1 MKKKILIFMSCLL
14 ATCYVNAQ
22 TNERISRAEDIT
34 TGWYRVKCTVAAS
47 SEAAYV
53 GCYWLNAEKEF
64 EQNASSHYPILLQTS
79 PSTPADDDA
88 LYYIRIEKDG
98 TSTYVQS
105 TNGHYVEN
113 HVFSTITPYNVTF
126 SYNDNGFAIGPGWR
140 NWPTLGNII
149 GLQAASAGKYLY
161 DIYPVNPSDA
171 GLDVWQVLMTGIT
184 ESSSQAYDHTQV
196 SCTTAGAK
204 GLTKVYNK
212 GYLFFPRGTM
222 PLATDFTVSNE
233 APEVTINAEK
243 KTITLSFDTS
253 DDEPV
258 KEFTA
263 YRIVNANGRGAIYYS
278 PDYSSEFVW
287 STGKNES
294 NTDAENYQ
302 WVFVKSDDGDYYIY
316 NVGRRA
322 FIEPSSSMGNFS
334 GQTWVFTQNKVGV
347 TLTSMG
353 GNNYSLRTTKG
364 NVYMSVSNS
373 YTGPLISYYAVG
385 DGGVPFYFVKGEPV
399 SDEVKDNII
408 NGNHS
413 LLPRDVSVK
422 QGYQT
427 VGRNND
433 KALLLRVG
441 IPGNLPGASL
451 DKLIVA
457 LKDNTLANVASLKVY
472 QTNNQEFYAEAN
484 PSLVGEVTPMENVA
498 EIPLNGY
505 VLQNGSNYL
514 WLTAS
519 IKDDATLGDYV
530 DAILTQVVYT
540 FEGTSQTL
548 DIPTTIGDPNGKAQI
563 FNIQSFAYVPTT
575 DDCRFY
581 RIPAMILDKEG
592 NIVVASDRRYGSNSD
607 LGNHKIDVSIRRSE
621 DGGKTWSKQNII
633 AVGDGKTTSDFGY
646 GDPALARTK
655 NGRLICVMAA
665 GSTMYWNGMRN
676 AAICLS
682 DDNGITWTKP
692 RQLYT
697 SKFTDA
703 VNGKTNEFGFY
714 GNFISSG
721 KGLTTFD
728 GTVMFT
734 NNCLTYENKT
744 SPQCY
749 ILSSKDE
756 GETWTIGPSNA
767 YKGCDE
773 SKLEQLNDG
782 RLMVSVRQS
791 GDRGFNT
798 GTADA
803 SQWSSQ
809 WRNSQITGNACN
821 ADILYF
827 SRATEGKM
835 DILLHT
841 YIKSSSRENLTLAMS
856 IDQGLTWHDV
866 LNIQPG
872 GSCYSTM
879 IKLANDDLAILY
891 EDESYSVGNG
901 YALNFVTI
909 TREQI
914 EAFARQLGAEDE
926 GDAYQRA
933 MQSLQDGGVY
943 MISTSFLN
951 DKETNGSFYLKADGT
966 LTEEESEAKF
976 FTFQC
981 KPIANGFKAAGWKS
995 GQFTN
1000 PTNISTNTQFI
1011 RRDTQNRNDWEA
1023 QVILQDEE
1031 TDLYAIRA
1039 TNAPTENT
1047 WGANAFWTTDAE
1059 GHATYD
1065 LKGGEHYIW
1074 KIVKV
1079 GDTPTFDETQTY
1091 RIRSCEQG
1099 GYLIINN
1106 DGNLGGYYAGWDVY
1120 AQDFTIQP
1128 VANELGA
1135 FTIKDAHANR
1145 YIGTPN
1151 DKGEWNMSTTA
1162 SPCRIQRIEA
1172 DGKIVYYIQAP
1183 FSYGYAN
1190 ASLHCLAYPV
1200 EEIAGDFGVVSYAKN
1215 GKECHWDIL
1224 TTEEALALNVKN
1236 PSSVDENQDIFIF
1249 SPSGIRLTK
1258 MQRGFNIVRQKNGQ
1272 VMKYMMK

>member
-1 MKKKILIFMSCLL
+1 
-14 ATCYVNAQ
+14 
-22 TNERISRAEDIT
+22 
-34 TGWYRVKCTVAAS
+34 
-47 SEAAYV
+47 
-53 GCYWLNAEKEF
+53 
-64 EQNASSHYPILLQTS
+64 
-79 PSTPADDDA
+79 
-88 LYYIRIEKDG
+88 
-98 TSTYVQS
+98 
-105 TNGHYVEN
+105 
-113 HVFSTITPYNVTF
+113 
-126 SYNDNGFAIGPGWR
+126 
-140 NWPTLGNII
+140 
-149 GLQAASAGKYLY
+149 
-161 DIYPVNPSDA
+161 
-171 GLDVWQVLMTGIT
+171 
-184 ESSSQAYDHTQV
+184 
-196 SCTTAGAK
+196 
-204 GLTKVYNK
+204 
-212 GYLFFPRGTM
+212 
-222 PLATDFTVSNE
+222 
-233 APEVTINAEK
+233 
-243 KTITLSFDTS
+243 
-253 DDEPV
+253 
-258 KEFTA
+258 
-263 YRIVNANGRGAIYYS
+263 
-278 PDYSSEFVW
+278 
-287 STGKNES
+287 
-294 NTDAENYQ
+294 
-302 WVFVKSDDGDYYIY
+302 
-316 NVGRRA
+316 
-322 FIEPSSSMGNFS
+322 
-334 GQTWVFTQNKVGV
+334 
-347 TLTSMG
+347 
-353 GNNYSLRTTKG
+353 
-364 NVYMSVSNS
+364 
-373 YTGPLISYYAVG
+373 
-385 DGGVPFYFVKGEPV
+385 
-399 SDEVKDNII
+399 
-408 NGNHS
+408 
-413 LLPRDVSVK
+413 
-422 QGYQT
+422 
-427 VGRNND
+427 
-433 KALLLRVG
+433 
-441 IPGNLPGASL
+441 
-451 DKLIVA
+451 
-457 LKDNTLANVASLKVY
+457 
-472 QTNNQEFYAEAN
+472 
-484 PSLVGEVTPMENVA
+484 
-498 EIPLNGY
+498 
-505 VLQNGSNYL
+505 
-514 WLTAS
+514 
-519 IKDDATLGDYV
+519 
-530 DAILTQVVYT
+530 
-540 FEGTSQTL
+540 
-548 DIPTTIGDPNGKAQI
+548 
-563 FNIQSFAYVPTT
+563 
-575 DDCRFY
+575 
-581 RIPAMILDKEG
+581 
-592 NIVVASDRRYGSNSD
+592 
-607 LGNHKIDVSIRRSE
+607 
-621 DGGKTWSKQNII
+621 
-633 AVGDGKTTSDFGY
+633 
-646 GDPALARTK
+646 
-655 NGRLICVMAA
+655 
-665 GSTMYWNGMRN
+665 NGMRN

-682 DDNGITWTKP
+682 DDNGVTWTKP

-909 TREQI
+909 TREQL

-951 DKETNGSFYLKADGT
+951 DKEANGSFYLKADGT
-966 LTEEESEAKF
+966 LTEDESEAKF

-1011 RRDTQNRNDWEA
+1011 RRDAQNRNDWEA

-1151 DKGEWNMSTTA
+1151 DKGEWNISTTA

-1172 DGKIVYYIQAP
+1172 DGKYVYYIQAP

-1200 EEIAGDFGVVSYAKN
+1200 EDIAGDFGVVSYAKN

>member
-1 MKKKILIFMSCLL
+1 M
-14 ATCYVNAQ
+14 
-22 TNERISRAEDIT
+22 
-34 TGWYRVKCTVAAS
+34 
-47 SEAAYV
+47 
-53 GCYWLNAEKEF
+53 
-64 EQNASSHYPILLQTS
+64 
-79 PSTPADDDA
+79 
-88 LYYIRIEKDG
+88 
-98 TSTYVQS
+98 
-105 TNGHYVEN
+105 
-113 HVFSTITPYNVTF
+113 
-126 SYNDNGFAIGPGWR
+126 DN
-140 NWPTLGNII
+140 
-149 GLQAASAGKYLY
+149 
-161 DIYPVNPSDA
+161 
-171 GLDVWQVLMTGIT
+171 
-184 ESSSQAYDHTQV
+184 
-196 SCTTAGAK
+196 
-204 GLTKVYNK
+204 
-212 GYLFFPRGTM
+212 
-222 PLATDFTVSNE
+222 
-233 APEVTINAEK
+233 
-243 KTITLSFDTS
+243 
-253 DDEPV
+253 
-258 KEFTA
+258 
-263 YRIVNANGRGAIYYS
+263 
-278 PDYSSEFVW
+278 
-287 STGKNES
+287 
-294 NTDAENYQ
+294 
-302 WVFVKSDDGDYYIY
+302 
-316 NVGRRA
+316 
-322 FIEPSSSMGNFS
+322 
-334 GQTWVFTQNKVGV
+334 
-347 TLTSMG
+347 
-353 GNNYSLRTTKG
+353 
-364 NVYMSVSNS
+364 
-373 YTGPLISYYAVG
+373 
-385 DGGVPFYFVKGEPV
+385 
-399 SDEVKDNII
+399 
-408 NGNHS
+408 
-413 LLPRDVSVK
+413 
-422 QGYQT
+422 
-427 VGRNND
+427 
-433 KALLLRVG
+433 
-441 IPGNLPGASL
+441 
-451 DKLIVA
+451 
-457 LKDNTLANVASLKVY
+457 
-472 QTNNQEFYAEAN
+472 
-484 PSLVGEVTPMENVA
+484 
-498 EIPLNGY
+498 
-505 VLQNGSNYL
+505 
-514 WLTAS
+514 
-519 IKDDATLGDYV
+519 
-530 DAILTQVVYT
+530 
-540 FEGTSQTL
+540 
-548 DIPTTIGDPNGKAQI
+548 
-563 FNIQSFAYVPTT
+563 
-575 DDCRFY
+575 
-581 RIPAMILDKEG
+581 
-592 NIVVASDRRYGSNSD
+592 
-607 LGNHKIDVSIRRSE
+607 
-621 DGGKTWSKQNII
+621 
-633 AVGDGKTTSDFGY
+633 
-646 GDPALARTK
+646 
-655 NGRLICVMAA
+655 
-665 GSTMYWNGMRN
+665 
-676 AAICLS
+676 
-682 DDNGITWTKP
+682 
-692 RQLYT
+692 
-697 SKFTDA
+697 
-703 VNGKTNEFGFY
+703 
-714 GNFISSG
+714 
-721 KGLTTFD
+721 
-728 GTVMFT
+728 
-734 NNCLTYENKT
+734 
-744 SPQCY
+744 
-749 ILSSKDE
+749 
-756 GETWTIGPSNA
+756 
-767 YKGCDE
+767 
-773 SKLEQLNDG
+773 LEQLNDG

-909 TREQI
+909 TREQL
-914 EAFARQLGAEDE
+914 EAFARQLGAEDG

-995 GQFTN
+995 GQ
-1000 PTNISTNTQFI
+1000 
-1011 RRDTQNRNDWEA
+1011 DAQNRNDWEA

-1151 DKGEWNMSTTA
+1151 DKGEWNISTTA

-1172 DGKIVYYIQAP
+1172 DGKCVYYIQAP

-1200 EEIAGDFGVVSYAKN
+1200 EDIAGDFGVVSYAKN

>member
-1 MKKKILIFMSCLL
+1 
-14 ATCYVNAQ
+14 
-22 TNERISRAEDIT
+22 
-34 TGWYRVKCTVAAS
+34 
-47 SEAAYV
+47 
-53 GCYWLNAEKEF
+53 
-64 EQNASSHYPILLQTS
+64 
-79 PSTPADDDA
+79 
-88 LYYIRIEKDG
+88 
-98 TSTYVQS
+98 
-105 TNGHYVEN
+105 
-113 HVFSTITPYNVTF
+113 
-126 SYNDNGFAIGPGWR
+126 
-140 NWPTLGNII
+140 
-149 GLQAASAGKYLY
+149 
-161 DIYPVNPSDA
+161 
-171 GLDVWQVLMTGIT
+171 
-184 ESSSQAYDHTQV
+184 
-196 SCTTAGAK
+196 
-204 GLTKVYNK
+204 
-212 GYLFFPRGTM
+212 
-222 PLATDFTVSNE
+222 
-233 APEVTINAEK
+233 
-243 KTITLSFDTS
+243 
-253 DDEPV
+253 
-258 KEFTA
+258 A

-287 STGKNES
+287 STGKNDS

-302 WVFVKSDDGDYYIY
+302 WVFVKSGDGDYYIY

-373 YTGPLISYYAVG
+373 YTGPLISYYAAG

-484 PSLVGEVTPMENVA
+484 PTLVGEVTPTENVA

-530 DAILTQVVYT
+530 DAMLTQVVYT

-767 YKGCDE
+767 YKGCD
-773 SKLEQLNDG
+773 
-782 RLMVSVRQS
+782 
-791 GDRGFNT
+791 
-798 GTADA
+798 
-803 SQWSSQ
+803 
-809 WRNSQITGNACN
+809 
-821 ADILYF
+821 
-827 SRATEGKM
+827 
-835 DILLHT
+835 
-841 YIKSSSRENLTLAMS
+841 
-856 IDQGLTWHDV
+856 
-866 LNIQPG
+866 
-872 GSCYSTM
+872 
-879 IKLANDDLAILY
+879 
-891 EDESYSVGNG
+891 
-901 YALNFVTI
+901 
-909 TREQI
+909 
-914 EAFARQLGAEDE
+914 
-926 GDAYQRA
+926 
-933 MQSLQDGGVY
+933 
-943 MISTSFLN
+943 
-951 DKETNGSFYLKADGT
+951 
-966 LTEEESEAKF
+966 
-976 FTFQC
+976 
-981 KPIANGFKAAGWKS
+981 
-995 GQFTN
+995 
-1000 PTNISTNTQFI
+1000 
-1011 RRDTQNRNDWEA
+1011 
-1023 QVILQDEE
+1023 
-1031 TDLYAIRA
+1031 
-1039 TNAPTENT
+1039 
-1047 WGANAFWTTDAE
+1047 
-1059 GHATYD
+1059 
-1065 LKGGEHYIW
+1065 
-1074 KIVKV
+1074 
-1079 GDTPTFDETQTY
+1079 
-1091 RIRSCEQG
+1091 
-1099 GYLIINN
+1099 
-1106 DGNLGGYYAGWDVY
+1106 
-1120 AQDFTIQP
+1120 
-1128 VANELGA
+1128 
-1135 FTIKDAHANR
+1135 
-1145 YIGTPN
+1145 
-1151 DKGEWNMSTTA
+1151 
-1162 SPCRIQRIEA
+1162 
-1172 DGKIVYYIQAP
+1172 
-1183 FSYGYAN
+1183 
-1190 ASLHCLAYPV
+1190 
-1200 EEIAGDFGVVSYAKN
+1200 
-1215 GKECHWDIL
+1215 
-1224 TTEEALALNVKN
+1224 
-1236 PSSVDENQDIFIF
+1236 
-1249 SPSGIRLTK
+1249 
-1258 MQRGFNIVRQKNGQ
+1258 
-1272 VMKYMMK
+1272 

>member
-1 MKKKILIFMSCLL
+1 MK
-14 ATCYVNAQ
+14 
-22 TNERISRAEDIT
+22 
-34 TGWYRVKCTVAAS
+34 
-47 SEAAYV
+47 
-53 GCYWLNAEKEF
+53 
-64 EQNASSHYPILLQTS
+64 
-79 PSTPADDDA
+79 
-88 LYYIRIEKDG
+88 
-98 TSTYVQS
+98 
-105 TNGHYVEN
+105 
-113 HVFSTITPYNVTF
+113 
-126 SYNDNGFAIGPGWR
+126 
-140 NWPTLGNII
+140 
-149 GLQAASAGKYLY
+149 
-161 DIYPVNPSDA
+161 
-171 GLDVWQVLMTGIT
+171 GIT
-184 ESSSQAYDHTQV
+184 ESSSQVYDHTQV

-233 APEVTINAEK
+233 DPEVTINAEE
-243 KTITLSFDTS
+243 KTVTLSFDTS

-287 STGKNES
+287 STGKNDS

-302 WVFVKSDDGDYYIY
+302 WVFVKSGDGDYYIY

-322 FIEPSSSMGNFS
+322 FIEPSSSTGNFS

-373 YTGPLISYYAVG
+373 YTGPLISYYAAG

-484 PSLVGEVTPMENVA
+484 PTLVGEVTPTENVA

-697 SKFTDA
+697 SK
-703 VNGKTNEFGFY
+703 
-714 GNFISSG
+714 
-721 KGLTTFD
+721 
-728 GTVMFT
+728 
-734 NNCLTYENKT
+734 
-744 SPQCY
+744 
-749 ILSSKDE
+749 
-756 GETWTIGPSNA
+756 
-767 YKGCDE
+767 
-773 SKLEQLNDG
+773 
-782 RLMVSVRQS
+782 
-791 GDRGFNT
+791 
-798 GTADA
+798 
-803 SQWSSQ
+803 
-809 WRNSQITGNACN
+809 
-821 ADILYF
+821 
-827 SRATEGKM
+827 
-835 DILLHT
+835 
-841 YIKSSSRENLTLAMS
+841 
-856 IDQGLTWHDV
+856 
-866 LNIQPG
+866 
-872 GSCYSTM
+872 
-879 IKLANDDLAILY
+879 
-891 EDESYSVGNG
+891 
-901 YALNFVTI
+901 
-909 TREQI
+909 
-914 EAFARQLGAEDE
+914 
-926 GDAYQRA
+926 
-933 MQSLQDGGVY
+933 
-943 MISTSFLN
+943 
-951 DKETNGSFYLKADGT
+951 
-966 LTEEESEAKF
+966 
-976 FTFQC
+976 
-981 KPIANGFKAAGWKS
+981 
-995 GQFTN
+995 
-1000 PTNISTNTQFI
+1000 
-1011 RRDTQNRNDWEA
+1011 
-1023 QVILQDEE
+1023 
-1031 TDLYAIRA
+1031 
-1039 TNAPTENT
+1039 
-1047 WGANAFWTTDAE
+1047 
-1059 GHATYD
+1059 
-1065 LKGGEHYIW
+1065 
-1074 KIVKV
+1074 
-1079 GDTPTFDETQTY
+1079 
-1091 RIRSCEQG
+1091 
-1099 GYLIINN
+1099 
-1106 DGNLGGYYAGWDVY
+1106 
-1120 AQDFTIQP
+1120 
-1128 VANELGA
+1128 
-1135 FTIKDAHANR
+1135 
-1145 YIGTPN
+1145 
-1151 DKGEWNMSTTA
+1151 
-1162 SPCRIQRIEA
+1162 
-1172 DGKIVYYIQAP
+1172 
-1183 FSYGYAN
+1183 
-1190 ASLHCLAYPV
+1190 
-1200 EEIAGDFGVVSYAKN
+1200 
-1215 GKECHWDIL
+1215 
-1224 TTEEALALNVKN
+1224 
-1236 PSSVDENQDIFIF
+1236 
-1249 SPSGIRLTK
+1249 
-1258 MQRGFNIVRQKNGQ
+1258 
-1272 VMKYMMK
+1272 

>member
-1 MKKKILIFMSCLL
+1 M
-14 ATCYVNAQ
+14 
-22 TNERISRAEDIT
+22 
-34 TGWYRVKCTVAAS
+34 
-47 SEAAYV
+47 
-53 GCYWLNAEKEF
+53 
-64 EQNASSHYPILLQTS
+64 
-79 PSTPADDDA
+79 
-88 LYYIRIEKDG
+88 
-98 TSTYVQS
+98 
-105 TNGHYVEN
+105 EN

-161 DIYPVNPSDA
+161 DIYPVNPTDA

-233 APEVTINAEK
+233 EPEVTINAEK

-287 STGKNES
+287 STGKNDS

-302 WVFVKSDDGDYYIY
+302 WVFVKSGDGDYYIY

-364 NVYMSVSNS
+364 NVYMSVSNN
-373 YTGPLISYYAVG
+373 YTGPLISYYAAG

-408 NGNHS
+408 NGNYS

-451 DKLIVA
+451 DKLIVS

-484 PSLVGEVTPMENVA
+484 PTLVGEVMPIENVA

-530 DAILTQVVYT
+530 DAMLTQVVYT

-633 AVGDGKTTSDFGY
+633 AVGDWKTTSDFGY

-734 NNCLTYENKT
+734 NNCLTYENKN

-909 TREQI
+909 TREQL
-914 EAFARQLGAEDE
+914 EAFARLLGVEDA

-1011 RRDTQNRNDWEA
+1011 RRDAQNRNDWEA

-1079 GDTPTFDETQTY
+1079 GDIPTFDETQTY

-1099 GYLIINN
+1099 GYLIIDN

-1151 DKGEWNMSTTA
+1151 DKGEWNISTTA
-1162 SPCRIQRIEA
+1162 SPCRIQRMEV
-1172 DGKIVYYIQAP
+1172 DGKYVYYIQAP

-1200 EEIAGDFGVVSYAKN
+1200 EEIAGDFGVVSYTKN

-1236 PSSVDENQDIFIF
+1236 PSSVVENQDIFIF